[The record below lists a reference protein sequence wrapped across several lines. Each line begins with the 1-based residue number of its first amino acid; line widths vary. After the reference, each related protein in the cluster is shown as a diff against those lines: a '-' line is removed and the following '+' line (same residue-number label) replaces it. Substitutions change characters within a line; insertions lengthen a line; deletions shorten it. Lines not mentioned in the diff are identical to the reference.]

1 MRVVFRFGVYIVTES
16 VMGLW
21 WFRWIVFSLSCI
33 GLVTSLTSSKSYCIN
48 YFIFV
53 PNCAVVI
60 FANITC
66 IKLPLNPFYL
76 HQIQHMNTGTKCQH
90 MRQLAVL
97 QLLFWE
103 TRKIVGTWF
112 EIILSAMWIAKP
124 WGTFVVFCWSVS
136 YADYFLMFVFSRDF
150 LFCPAWH
157 RLFSCCRFPPRF
169 CAHFLLFSIGL
180 ICFMAIQNISNPG
193 IVFTLGFILTRQNL
207 HGQSN

>member
-33 GLVTSLTSSKSYCIN
+33 GLATSLTSSKSYCIN
-48 YFIFV
+48 YFYFRTKL
-53 PNCAVVI
+53 CCCD
-60 FANITC
+60 FCKCFYKITSKSFLFTSDSTHEYGDEMPTHETACC
-66 IKLPLNPFYL
+66 IT
-76 HQIQHMNTGTKCQH
+76 I
-90 MRQLAVL
+90 A
-97 QLLFWE
+97 FWE

-136 YADYFLMFVFSRDF
+136 YADYFLMFVFHVIFYSVQPDTAF
-150 LFCPAWH
+150 
-157 RLFSCCRFPPRF
+157 FSCCRFFPRF

-193 IVFTLGFILTRQNL
+193 IVFTWGSF
-207 HGQSN
+207 